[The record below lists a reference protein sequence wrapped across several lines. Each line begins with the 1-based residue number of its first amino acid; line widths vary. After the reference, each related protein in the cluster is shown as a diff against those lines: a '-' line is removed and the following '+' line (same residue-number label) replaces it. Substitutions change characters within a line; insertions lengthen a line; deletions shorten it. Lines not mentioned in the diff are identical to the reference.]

1 MIAELLARHVTRL
14 VRRNP
19 FAAEPRFAQLDVQP
33 HLFVELGLR
42 PAAADEQAKPP
53 EDLSDSRH
61 RYFSGLS
68 MVTLF
73 AARARSRRRCGGTD
87 RARGPAAGGRP
98 ASAASTGRGD
108 SPPWCPTRLRPS
120 PRRASAA
127 ARPTTTPPRPT

>member
-1 MIAELLARHVTRL
+1 MTEVLEQSPAPRGHSHCAKTKMIAELLARDVTRL

-73 AARARSRRRCGGTD
+73 AARARSRR
-87 RARGPAAGGRP
+87 
-98 ASAASTGRGD
+98 
-108 SPPWCPTRLRPS
+108 
-120 PRRASAA
+120 
-127 ARPTTTPPRPT
+127 